1 MTMTLSLPKSRKTI
15 RQQEAIAAKLKQE
28 LKARGIRRKAQREK
42 LVQKAASGRP
52 SNLPEIARSEL
63 AKWRRNREVQ
73 KSIDS
78 IAGRSA

>member
-1 MTMTLSLPKSRKTI
+1 MTLSLPKSRKTI
-15 RQQEAIAAKLKQE
+15 RQQEAKADQLRQALKSH
-28 LKARGIRRKAQREK
+28 GIRRKAQREK

-78 IAGRSA
+78 IAGRA

>member
-1 MTMTLSLPKSRKTI
+1 MTISLPKSRKTI
-15 RQQEAIAAKLKQE
+15 RQQEAVAAKLKQE

-52 SNLPEIARSEL
+52 ANLPEIARSEL
-63 AKWRRNREVQ
+63 AKRRRNREVQ
-73 KSIDS
+73 KAIDS